1 MGVNVPRQR
10 AIAFAIGAACAGVAG
25 SLFAHFASY
34 VSPESFT
41 ILQSIGFLTMIVIG
55 GLGSLAGAV
64 IGSAIV
70 TGVPEALRGIEEY
83 RILAYGLL
91 LVLFMMFLPGGLAD
105 LVPRVAAGARRT
117 VLRRRSKPVAR
128 DAA

>member
-10 AIAFAIGAACAGVAG
+10 AIAFAIGSACAGVAG
-25 SLFAHFASY
+25 ALFAHFASY

-105 LVPRVAAGARRT
+105 LVPRVAAGVRRAF
-117 VLRRRSKPVAR
+117 LRGVAR
-128 DAA
+128 GAA